1 MKGEGQE
8 LLLSIDWLGLTLR
21 TTSTPLPIAGHQ
33 WREYSATN
41 VWAKRRVLWSD
52 EGDRVCTLLSEPRS
66 TTIKSNMALLE
77 IDNEWLYHGSGTE
90 EILSKL
96 ATSFFFEI
104 MGISRLD
111 LALDFCPTEEQRS
124 IIDELSNGN
133 AYVQG
138 KQNGSDFW
146 SVNTNEKLNPM
157 WTGRRIR
164 HQLSWGHKTSSIRWK
179 LYYKTKELL
188 DAGGGQFMDKPYIV
202 DQWRARDMDISN
214 VWRLEVSL
222 HHLNDYNLYGQRIDL
237 DVLKYQRASL
247 FMSLFNSR
255 FKVRENE
262 GHKDRTNDKIID
274 FLPIENLGSD
284 IKKAPPKTM
293 REHHGRI
300 TLLRHLAASL
310 DDEHVYLD
318 KFSRE
323 AVLEH
328 MYKIIQHDHLQNY
341 FYVMVGKWFEEYA
354 ENVREHASCT
364 SNDEKTPLRSQ
375 SAMKPN
381 MAFDKEWTK
390 EAENQYFAEKFP
402 TVFGSKRTENEPK
415 NNQNQTKMDLLP

>member
-1 MKGEGQE
+1 MEQE

-66 TTIKSNMALLE
+66 STIKSNMALLE

-90 EILSKL
+90 EILKKL
-96 ATSFFFEI
+96 AAGFFYEVV
-104 MGISRLD
+104 GISRLD
-111 LALDFCPTEEQRS
+111 LAVDFCPTEEQAE
-124 IIDELSNGN
+124 IIRKLSSGD

-138 KQNGSDFW
+138 KQNGSSFW
-146 SVNTNEKLNPM
+146 SVNANEKLNPM
-157 WTGRRIR
+157 WLGKPIS

-237 DVLKYQRASL
+237 DVLKYQRASI

-255 FKVRENE
+255 FKVRKNE
-262 GHKDRTNDKIID
+262 GHKDRTNDTLID
-274 FLPIENLGSD
+274 FLPIENLGSYF
-284 IKKAPPKTM
+284 KKAPARTM

-318 KFSRE
+318 RQSRE

-328 MYKIIQHDHLQNY
+328 MSKIIQRDHLQNY

-354 ENVREHASCT
+354 NDVREHASCT
-364 SNDEKTPLRSQ
+364 SNEEKTPLRPQ
-375 SAMKPN
+375 GAMKPN
-381 MAFDKEWTK
+381 LTFDTEWS
-390 EAENQYFAEKFP
+390 EESINQYFEEKLPNIFD
-402 TVFGSKRTENEPK
+402 SKRVRDEHKKMTI
-415 NNQNQTKMDLLP
+415 QTKMDLLP

>member
-1 MKGEGQE
+1 MEQE

-66 TTIKSNMALLE
+66 STIKSNMALLE
-77 IDNEWLYHGSGTE
+77 IDNEWLYHGTGTE

-96 ATSFFFEI
+96 ATSFFFEVV
-104 MGISRLD
+104 GISRLD
-111 LALDFCPTEEQRS
+111 LAVDFCPTEEQAEIMRS
-124 IIDELSNGN
+124 LSSGD

-138 KQNGSDFW
+138 KQNGSTFW
-146 SVNTNEKLNPM
+146 SVNTNEKLHPM
-157 WTGRRIR
+157 WLGKPIS

-214 VWRLEVSL
+214 VWRLEVSM

-237 DVLKYQRASL
+237 DVLKYQRASI

-255 FKVRENE
+255 FKVRKNE
-262 GHKDRTNDKIID
+262 KHKDRTNDTLID
-274 FLPIENLGSD
+274 FLPIENLKSYF
-284 IKKAPPKTM
+284 KKAPAKTM

-310 DDEHVYLD
+310 EDEHVYLD
-318 KFSRE
+318 RQSRE
-323 AVLEH
+323 AVLDH
-328 MYKIIQHDHLQNY
+328 MSKVIQRDHLQNY

-354 ENVREHASCT
+354 ADVREYASCT
-364 SNDEKTPLRSQ
+364 SNEEKTPLRPQ
-375 SAMKPN
+375 GAMKPN
-381 MAFDKEWTK
+381 LDFDAEWS
-390 EAENQYFAEKFP
+390 EEDENQYFAEEIP
-402 TVFGSKRTENEPK
+402 SIFGSKRTENKPK
-415 NNQNQTKMDLLP
+415 AIPIQTKMDLLP

>member
-1 MKGEGQE
+1 MEQE
-8 LLLSIDWLGLTLR
+8 LLISIDWLGLTLR
-21 TTSTPLPIAGHQ
+21 TMSVPLPIAGHQ

-41 VWAKRRVLWSD
+41 VWGKRRVLWSD

-104 MGISRLD
+104 VGISRLD
-111 LALDFCPTEEQRS
+111 LALDFCPTEEQAE
-124 IIDELSNGN
+124 IIGKLAHGT
-133 AYVQG
+133 AYVKG

-146 SVNTNEKLNPM
+146 SVNTNDKLHPM
-157 WTGRRIR
+157 WLGKRIR
-164 HQLSWGHKTSSIRWK
+164 HQMSWGHKTSSIRWK

-255 FKVRENE
+255 FKIREDE
-262 GHKDRTNDKIID
+262 GHKDKTNDKIIE
-274 FLPIENLGSD
+274 FLPVENLGSFFER
-284 IKKAPPKTM
+284 APAKTM

-310 DDEHVYLD
+310 DDEHIFLD
-318 KFSRE
+318 KLSRE

-328 MYKIIQHDHLQNY
+328 MSKIIQRDHLQNY

-354 ENVREHASCT
+354 NDVREHASCT
-364 SNDEKTPLRSQ
+364 SNEEKTPLRSQ
-375 SAMKPN
+375 SAIKPN
-381 MAFDKEWTK
+381 MDFDKEWTQ
-390 EAENQYFAEKFP
+390 EAENQYFSENFP
-402 TVFGSKRTENEPK
+402 TIFGSKRNENEPK
-415 NNQNQTKMDLLP
+415 NNRIQTKMDLLP

>member
-1 MKGEGQE
+1 
-8 LLLSIDWLGLTLR
+8 
-21 TTSTPLPIAGHQ
+21 
-33 WREYSATN
+33 
-41 VWAKRRVLWSD
+41 
-52 EGDRVCTLLSEPRS
+52 
-66 TTIKSNMALLE
+66 MALLE
-77 IDNEWLYHGSGTE
+77 IDNEWLYHGTGTE
-90 EILSKL
+90 EILEKLSK
-96 ATSFFFEI
+96 SFFFEI
-104 MGISRLD
+104 VGISRLD

-124 IIDELSNGN
+124 IIDELSSGD

-247 FMSLFNSR
+247 FMSLYNSR
-255 FKVRENE
+255 FKVRKNE

-274 FLPIENLGSD
+274 FLPIEKLESN
-284 IKKAPPKTM
+284 IKKAEPKTM
-293 REHHGRI
+293 KEHHGRI

-318 KFSRE
+318 KLSRE

-328 MYKIIQHDHLQNY
+328 MSKIIQRDHLQNY
-341 FYVMVGKWFEEYA
+341 FYIMVGKWFEEYA
-354 ENVREHASCT
+354 NDIREYAYCT
-364 SNDEKTPLRSQ
+364 SNEEKTPLRPQ
-375 SAMKPN
+375 GAIKPN
-381 MAFDKEWTK
+381 LAFDTEWT
-390 EAENQYFAEKFP
+390 ENAVNQYFAKKLPNLFDPSVVKDRNSKKEMQGKL
-402 TVFGSKRTENEPK
+402 FGE
-415 NNQNQTKMDLLP
+415 